1 MDDMLENMAA
11 RLLADRCTPALIR
24 AVEAG
29 SGGDQLAKLW
39 QEILATG
46 LCDSLVDE
54 AKGGS
59 GLGLTE
65 VLPVILQTGRFIL
78 PIALA
83 ETMVS
88 RALLAAGGVTLPEG
102 PIVLATAVS
111 AAGAERVETAVVPL
125 AATAGF
131 ALIDDGKGCEL
142 FALAPADLVRAPGR
156 GSLSAQISVARSATL
171 GRIAAPATPLRAVA
185 ALLHAAK
192 LSGAMKRLL
201 EMTVDYGNTRVQFG
215 RPIGKFQ
222 AIQHQLAVMAEQVSA
237 AAIAVE
243 AASPARGYLPD
254 PLPVAVAKERTSAA
268 AVLVGGIAHA
278 VHGAMGISEEYDL
291 QLFTRRLQDWRTA
304 DGSESY
310 WAGLLG
316 RAVLAEKS
324 GSVIDFIRTR
334 LTN

>member
-29 SGGDQLAKLW
+29 TGGDQLAKLW

-46 LCDSLVDE
+46 LCDSLVAEDQ
-54 AKGGS
+54 GGS

-65 VLPVILQTGRFIL
+65 ILPVILQTGRFIL
-78 PIALA
+78 PVALA
-83 ETMVS
+83 ETMVA
-88 RALLAAGGVTLPEG
+88 RALLAAGGVKAPEG

-111 AAGAERVETAVVPL
+111 VADAERIATAVSPL
-125 AATAGF
+125 AVTAGF
-131 ALIDDGKGCEL
+131 ALIDDGEGCDLFDLGAAEL
-142 FALAPADLVRAPGR
+142 TRAPGR
-156 GSLSAQISVARSATL
+156 GNLSARISVSRGASL
-171 GRIAAPATPLRAVA
+171 GRIAAPATPLRAIA

-201 EMTVDYGNTRVQFG
+201 EMTVDYGNTRIQFG

-243 AASPARGYLPD
+243 AASPETGWLPD
-254 PLPVAVAKERTSAA
+254 PLRVAVAKERTSAA
-268 AVLVGGIAHA
+268 SVLVGSIAHA

-304 DGSESY
+304 DGSEGY
-310 WAGLLG
+310 WSRLLG
-316 RAVLAEKS
+316 RAVLAEQS

-334 LTN
+334 LAD

>member
-11 RLLADRCTPALIR
+11 RLFADRSTPALIR

-29 SGGDQLAKLW
+29 TGRDQFTGLW
-39 QEILATG
+39 QEIVATG

-54 AKGGS
+54 GKGGS
-59 GLGLTE
+59 GLGFAE
-65 VLPVILQTGRFIL
+65 ILPVILLSGRFIL
-78 PIALA
+78 PLALA
-83 ETMVS
+83 ETMVA
-88 RALLAAGGVTLPEG
+88 RALLADAGVSVPDG

-111 AAGAERVETAVVPL
+111 AGAADRIETGVIPL

-131 ALIDDGKGCEL
+131 ALIDDGAGCDL
-142 FALAPADLVRAPGR
+142 FALNPADLIRAPGR
-156 GSLSAQISVARSATL
+156 GSLSAQVSVARSTSLARL
-171 GRIAAPATPLRAVA
+171 PTPLVSLRVVA

-201 EMTVDYGNTRVQFG
+201 AMTVDYGNTRVQFG

-243 AASPARGYLPD
+243 AASPETGYLPD
-254 PLPVAVAKERTSAA
+254 PLRVAVAKERTSSAA
-268 AVLVGGIAHA
+268 AIVGAIAPA

-291 QLFTRRLQDWRTA
+291 QLFTRRLQDWRVA

-310 WAGLLG
+310 WSGLLG

-334 LTN
+334 LAT

>member
-29 SGGDQLAKLW
+29 TGSDQLTGLW
-39 QEILATG
+39 QEIVTTG
-46 LCDSLVDE
+46 LADSLVSE
-54 AKGGS
+54 NKGGS
-59 GLGLTE
+59 GLGLAE
-65 VLPVILQTGRFIL
+65 ILPVILQTGRFIL
-78 PIALA
+78 PVALA
-83 ETMVS
+83 ETMVA
-88 RALLAAGGVTLPEG
+88 RALLAEGGVAIPEG

-111 AAGAERVETAVVPL
+111 AVGGERIETAPVPL
-125 AATAGF
+125 AATAAF
-131 ALIDDGKGCEL
+131 ALIDDGKGC
-142 FALAPADLVRAPGR
+142 DLVALGAANLTRSPGR
-156 GSLSAQISVARSATL
+156 GSLSARISVARAGSL
-171 GRIAAPATPLRAVA
+171 GRIAMPAASLRVVA
-185 ALLHAAK
+185 AVLHAAK

-201 EMTVDYGNTRVQFG
+201 EMTVEYGNTRIQFG

-243 AASPARGYLPD
+243 AASPEAGYLPD
-254 PLPVAVAKERTSAA
+254 PLRVAVAKERAGAA
-268 AVLVGGIAHA
+268 SVLVGGIAHA

-291 QLFTRRLQDWRTA
+291 QLFTRRLQDWRTS

-334 LTN
+334 LAT